1 MPYLPHQ
8 LAPSTRRKYK
18 VISVYANIILIF
30 VFLLQASGSSDGKEQ
45 CDSYMWQIGE
55 PGRHEGGANHL
66 EADADNL
73 KEAKQLDIPHQAC
86 PDSALG
92 STGSIKIMPVR
103 AGRWERK

>member
-8 LAPSTRRKYK
+8 LAPSTRRRYK

-73 KEAKQLDIPHQAC
+73 KEAKQLDIPQLHRTS
-86 PDSALG
+86 PHTPISPTTTINTH
-92 STGSIKIMPVR
+92 S
-103 AGRWERK
+103 